1 MISIPF
7 GTYFNGLN
15 FLLFFFF
22 SEERVCSYKCKRSN
36 VEVSSFLL
44 SRGSQEL
51 NSGHQAGWEKPL
63 PADALHQ
70 APIARLILK
79 KDYSKP
85 GIAAHTFNLD
95 SRKQRR
101 ADLSSRPAGAM
112 ANVTS
117 SV

>member
-85 GIAAHTFNLD
+85 GIVAHTFNLD
-95 SRKQRR
+95 NRKQRH